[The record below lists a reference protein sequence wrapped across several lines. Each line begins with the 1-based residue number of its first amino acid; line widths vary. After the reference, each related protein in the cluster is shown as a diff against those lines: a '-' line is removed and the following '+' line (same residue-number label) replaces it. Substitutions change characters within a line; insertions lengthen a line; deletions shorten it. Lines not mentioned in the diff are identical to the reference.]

1 MTDFSVIWTP
11 FAEAFRS
18 IDATLTFLLILG
30 FCFLFCMQI
39 VAWVT
44 PPRPKPLHA
53 IAGGL
58 AFGSLNTWAIY
69 TYCSLAPSLLNASM
83 VGIYGNPGYLWVIS
97 LIFLVVIFGL
107 NAKKSWAENKP
118 IMELI
123 Q

>member
-18 IDATLTFLLILG
+18 IDATLTFLLIFG

-69 TYCSLAPSLLNASM
+69 TYWPLAPSLLNASI
-83 VGIYGNPGYLWVIS
+83 VGVYGNSGYIWIIS
-97 LIFLVVIFGL
+97 LILLVIVFVL
-107 NAKKSWAENKP
+107 NARESWNKNKP
-118 IMELI
+118 MMEVF